1 MGSLET
7 DREKGNRHPGC
18 VLQDGKWD
26 AVVYPRKDVA
36 HSLALSNLQP
46 LHAKRFVE
54 AASSARCFQD
64 HRRKLL
70 QCRNRRLIF
79 PEKTDTMDL
88 LLVVQALA
96 FTLSARE

>member
-1 MGSLET
+1 MRSLET
-7 DREKGNRHPGC
+7 DREKGKQHPGC

-36 HSLALSNLQP
+36 HSLALSNL
-46 LHAKRFVE
+46 HE

-64 HRRKLL
+64 HGRKLL
-70 QCRNRRLIF
+70 QCRDGRLIF
-79 PEKTDTMDL
+79 PEQTDTMDL
-88 LLVVQALA
+88 LLVVQILA